1 MQDLWI
7 FHPLGHS
14 SKQDMMAYVVKVAL
28 KVYVDDLG
36 KPLHQ
41 PMHDPIQCLVCRA
54 PGPVSKGAWIKVR
67 FKDRLQDQLYC
78 PLNNPISDGGNS
90 EPAGLAIP
98 LRNLHPPVLTWL
110 VGAGEEV
117 LLYPF
122 EKLLHS
128 SGLDG
133 LKAYSIKT
141 RCPIVGF
148 RLLIGH
154 P

>member
-7 FHPLGHS
+7 FPPLGHS

-90 EPAGLAIP
+90 EPAFSAPIRPLVAGRFRPGIP
-98 LRNLHPPVLTWL
+98 KHSGHLLR
-110 VGAGEEV
+110 
-117 LLYPF
+117 
-122 EKLLHS
+122 
-128 SGLDG
+128 
-133 LKAYSIKT
+133 SIPAT
-141 RCPIVGF
+141 PIVGVKSS
-148 RLLIGH
+148 
-154 P
+154 